1 MSVIN
6 CVPCGADI
14 IQFSGEIPVTGWT
27 NSNNIYS
34 YTIELNGVDE
44 DMSVITFDFTN
55 NSQLYQTAT
64 IQWET
69 QLNKVVLTTS
79 TIPTGLLSYN
89 MIVAG

>member
-6 CVPCGADI
+6 CVPNGADI
-14 IQFSGEIPVTGWT
+14 IQFSGEIPVTDWT

-34 YTIELNGVDE
+34 YTINLNGVDE
-44 DMSVITFDFTN
+44 DMSVITFDFTK

>member
-6 CVPCGADI
+6 CVQNAPDI

-27 NSNNIYS
+27 NSDNIYS
-34 YTIELNGVDE
+34 YTIDLNGVDE
-44 DMSVITFDFTN
+44 DMYVINFNFTN

-69 QLNKVVLTTS
+69 QTDKVILTTS
-79 TIPTGLLSYN
+79 KIPTGLLSYD
-89 MIVAG
+89 IVVAG